1 MGKASR
7 DRRLLHSVAP
17 AALAGPATDFADSA
31 ALPAST
37 LPNYSVAL
45 PADDAGTN
53 SATDS
58 ADDCA
63 NNNVA
68 HDSADDGA
76 AYSARRARRS
86 RRPTPV
92 RLRKSARRV
101 APSR

>member
-1 MGKASR
+1 MGKASS
-7 DRRLLHSVAP
+7 DRRLLHFRRSGGAR
-17 AALAGPATDFADSA
+17 GATDFADSA

-92 RLRKSARRV
+92 RLRKSARSV